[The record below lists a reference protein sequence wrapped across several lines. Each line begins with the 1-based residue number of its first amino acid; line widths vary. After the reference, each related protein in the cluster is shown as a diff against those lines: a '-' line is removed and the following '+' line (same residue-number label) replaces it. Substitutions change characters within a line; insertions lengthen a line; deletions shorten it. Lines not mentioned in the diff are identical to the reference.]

1 MGGFCYICPMANFIQ
16 LDFRNAE
23 TGAAITTV
31 YLQDDEV
38 PNGVNRNEAGQIIE
52 SRTTNGKSRTWLKP
66 DGVQFSWEIV
76 ISRNTTISTL
86 DQIWDLISLGR
97 ICDVKVLSGM
107 VTGGSG
113 GYPVYSVTNAVL
125 LNGVITAFK
134 NDWRQ
139 AVAMGQVATV
149 RIPMVVRQSAGFALP
164 SAVNWVGN

>member
-1 MGGFCYICPMANFIQ
+1 MANFIQ
-16 LDFRNAE
+16 LDFKNAE

-38 PNGVNRNEAGQIIE
+38 PSGVNRNEAGQIVAN
-52 SRTTNGKSRTWLKP
+52 TTANGLARTWLKP
-66 DGVQFSWEIV
+66 DGIQFSWEIV
-76 ISRNTTISTL
+76 ISRNTTINTL
-86 DQIWDLISLGR
+86 DQIWDLIDLGR
-97 ICDVKVLSGM
+97 ICDVKVLAGM
-107 VTGGSG
+107 VTGGSV

-164 SAVNWVGN
+164 SAANWVGN